1 MMNGPLRSAHDHP
14 LSQEGAKLHLVLE
27 ETDRVVI
34 AIQTLHN
41 TIRGGID
48 RTEAILAEQQALLHE
63 ARKNKT
69 ETAEQYTAVLQA
81 VRCVMHTMVEKEL
94 PESIAQAV
102 ALNVYLELTPQLK
115 EESEKNAAA
124 SAGVARELMTA
135 VSDLKIDVSTTIAD
149 AIAGKPPL
157 PPVPPDDAPLTAK
170 AKGHAIRGFA
180 KAHRF
185 LVSSTHTVVWFT
197 CLVVLYATAAAYSQ
211 RFL

>member
-1 MMNGPLRSAHDHP
+1 MNGPLRSAHNHP

-27 ETDRVVI
+27 EVDRVVI

-48 RTEAILAEQQALLHE
+48 RAEAILAEQRALLRE
-63 ARKNKT
+63 ARKNNT
-69 ETAEQYTAVLQA
+69 ETGEQHTAVLVA
-81 VRCVMHTMVEKEL
+81 VRSVMHTMAEQEL
-94 PESIAQAV
+94 PESIAKAI
-102 ALNVYLELTPQLK
+102 ALNVYVELTPQLK
-115 EESEKNAAA
+115 EESVKNAAA
-124 SAGVARELMTA
+124 SAAVVRELMTA
-135 VSDLKIDVSTTIAD
+135 VSDLKMEVATTIAD

-157 PPVPPDDAPLTAK
+157 PPVPPDDAPWTDK
-170 AKGHAIRGFA
+170 AKGHVIRGYA

-185 LVSSTHTVVWFT
+185 LVSSTHTAVWFT